1 MVTGGNNR
9 YLVVL
14 YDSGWFAYRS
24 VTDTRTIHYQVVL
37 PKIDRWR
44 SISTVDSRLRKKSI
58 VGGRLREKRGRRRR
72 GKKEKKEGEKKN
84 LLSTRRPRPYVVA
97 ARGSPVRCRRLHAV
111 ATLAR
116 YRYADRPLSDGTI
129 KIDRRQSIEGEKGK
143 KNKKRKRRKKK
154 RRRRKKSLLSPRRP
168 RPCAVVALARVR
180 FFSRARRLVG
190 ANSTSPPLLYASRF
204 SLPSGKAPYHPVR
217 TGPTAD
223 RYVDRPLPGGTT
235 KIGRRRL
242 ISAVGGRFRLSVV
255 DFDCRRSIEGEIDCQ
270 WSIEE
275 GKGKK
280 KRKRRKKKKRR
291 STSRRPRLH
300 ALAARRRHFAMREEL
315 ALKAAILA
323 EKFAPDLSW

>member
-1 MVTGGNNR
+1 MRAVHTGPPGCR
-9 YLVVL
+9 Y
-14 YDSGWFAYRS
+14 
-24 VTDTRTIHYQVVL
+24 TDRPL
-37 PKIDRWR
+37 
-44 SISTVDSRLRKKSI
+44 L
-58 VGGRLREKRGRRRR
+58 GG
-72 GKKEKKEGEKKN
+72 
-84 LLSTRRPRPYVVA
+84 
-97 ARGSPVRCRRLHAV
+97 
-111 ATLAR
+111 

-168 RPCAVVALARVR
+168 RPCAVVALARLIVPEEILRSLQVMHLDAEKEMMSQCVALLGKFIAVR
-180 FFSRARRLVG
+180 EPNIRYLGLVMVG

-300 ALAARRRHFAMREEL
+300 ALAARRRRQSQSCDPNNLFTIPLQYLNTADFAMREEL